1 MKFAII
7 LTLLV
12 FSFFYCSDSN
22 KNPSSSNTT
31 TANESR
37 SREEISPNRN
47 WNVTPTSSE
56 FNGISTNPD
65 IIIQNGILS
74 VNLKS
79 GMLTTS
85 SSQTAQL
92 VVNNQING
100 TLSLKD
106 IISGG
111 SINGVTVV
119 TMDKITF
126 TPDKPL
132 HSNMVYQFVFLEN
145 STNIQHKENI
155 FISVANLCNPESYF
169 SKVPVQK
176 SVPGSNEVRNIEIQN
191 AISKDS
197 SSEPIAI
204 IAWDHSTSKSFY
216 FKILNRSTGAKYKIV
231 SSLGVYNIPGHECEL
246 YHQRDSNSPFP
257 TWTDYNYGSK
267 VTKVTSEDTM
277 IHHPITKEF
286 YSFSKTYLL
295 IKVFNQ
301 SNVDITSA
309 DNATLSLEQTDSLY
323 GLPLAFNSDEDSSL
337 LAYLNRGNNNSYS
350 MVLGGLIV
358 GIFAFFLSRRI
369 FKRDDEV

>member
-37 SREEISPNRN
+37 TREEISPNRN

-119 TMDKITF
+119 TM
-126 TPDKPL
+126 
-132 HSNMVYQFVFLEN
+132 
-145 STNIQHKENI
+145 ENI